1 MLFCFVFMESDVQIL
16 RKLLSFQSFIGNQRG
31 SNKKQ
36 RMREKKWSE
45 MYIFSTRKQ
54 RFEVSTEWLL
64 RNQVFLFRGVA
75 PCGYVNCSRSFEG
88 KCRHHLQGYES
99 ILNHEDYGLTLLRN
113 SGSNDTAITHT
124 RSNKPEEVVLQYE
137 NRFAKSKICQ
147 SCVISIGYSDN
158 LTATLAVSF
167 AAVFSLS
174 LIQRNSL
181 AHVLRC
187 RDFATNELY

>member
-1 MLFCFVFMESDVQIL
+1 M
-16 RKLLSFQSFIGNQRG
+16 
-31 SNKKQ
+31 
-36 RMREKKWSE
+36 
-45 MYIFSTRKQ
+45 
-54 RFEVSTEWLL
+54 

-174 LIQRNSL
+174 LSLSLSL
-181 AHVLRC
+181 AFTHAARYYC
-187 RDFATNELY
+187 RFSYIGMNAEQNTLYCILYVSLSHTHTHTNTRAHAHARTHDPASCEKFSNEYPAARTS